1 MFDSD
6 SENESFSSGLKM
18 CRSTPYQEESDGY
31 EKNQDSHIQEDALM
45 IDVEEA
51 EAEYLTKYQSL
62 SRRANQVRNEMQ
74 SKIKLFVAA
83 QPENIV
89 VGKQS

>member
-1 MFDSD
+1 
-6 SENESFSSGLKM
+6 M

-31 EKNQDSHIQEDALM
+31 EKNPDSHIQEDALM

-74 SKIKLFVAA
+74 KKIKFFVAT

-89 VGKQS
+89 VGKQT

>member
-6 SENESFSSGLKM
+6 SENESFSTGLNM

-51 EAEYLTKYQSL
+51 EAEYLT
-62 SRRANQVRNEMQ
+62 
-74 SKIKLFVAA
+74 
-83 QPENIV
+83 
-89 VGKQS
+89 